1 MSKRFTREDGS
12 SIIKKDAKN
21 LNYFYIIHNFGHAI
35 SYYFNHF
42 NKRKINLMSIYM
54 IGLKVL
60 DILVV
65 VHRAGYVHNDI
76 SLDKVLLAQG
86 QLI

>member
-21 LNYFYIIHNFGHAI
+21 LNYFYIIHNFGHAL

-54 IGLKVL
+54 IVLKVI
-60 DILVV
+60 DILEI
-65 VHRAGYVHNDI
+65 VHLAGYVHIDI
-76 SLDKVLLAQG
+76 SFNKILLTQG

>member
-21 LNYFYIIHNFGHAI
+21 LNYFYIIHNFGHAL

-60 DILVV
+60 DILEV

>member
-1 MSKRFTREDGS
+1 
-12 SIIKKDAKN
+12 
-21 LNYFYIIHNFGHAI
+21 
-35 SYYFNHF
+35 
-42 NKRKINLMSIYM
+42 MSIYM

-60 DILVV
+60 DILEV